1 MDAQAAETRV
11 AGKRLRFVAS
21 YSPETGCACEL
32 MALEPSH
39 PFYALEG
46 TDNAVSIHSE
56 RYTDKPLVI
65 QGAGAGGALT
75 ASGVL
80 SDVYA
85 VARWMFTQN
94 ESSS

>member
-1 MDAQAAETRV
+1 MRV
-11 AGKRLRFVAS
+11 DGLGAV
-21 YSPETGCACEL
+21 
-32 MALEPSH
+32 H

-56 RYTDKPLVI
+56 RYTVKPLVI

-85 VARWMFTQN
+85 VARWMFIQN
-94 ESSS
+94 ESS

>member
-1 MDAQAAETRV
+1 MLDA
-11 AGKRLRFVAS
+11 
-21 YSPETGCACEL
+21 
-32 MALEPSH
+32 SH

-46 TDNAVSIHSE
+46 TDNAVSIHSI

-85 VARWMFTQN
+85 VARWMLTQN
-94 ESSS
+94 NPSS